1 MNFITMCEI
10 NKTIEKYTKKYIIGN
25 NIDTLNVF
33 IQANMNEESKEL
45 FLNDLDTILP
55 LGLFFKH
62 TYENN
67 KLVVEFFEEVE
78 TTELEE
84 DNPLTQ
90 MLELLYNDE

>member
-1 MNFITMCEI
+1 MNFVIMCEI

-67 KLVVEFFEEVE
+67 KLVVEFEEME
-78 TTELEE
+78 ITELEE

>member
-1 MNFITMCEI
+1 MNFVTMCKI
-10 NKTIEKYTKKYIIGN
+10 NKTIEKYTNKYIIGN
-25 NIDTLNVF
+25 NTDTLNVF

-67 KLVVEFFEEVE
+67 KLFIEFEEIE
-78 TTELEE
+78 IAELEE

>member
-33 IQANMNEESKEL
+33 IQANMSEESKEL

-62 TYENN
+62 TYEHN
-67 KLVVEFFEEVE
+67 KLVVEFEEIE
-78 TTELEE
+78 IAELEE

>member
-1 MNFITMCEI
+1 MNFVTMCEI

-67 KLVVEFFEEVE
+67 KLIVEFEEIE
-78 TTELEE
+78 IAELEE

>member
-10 NKTIEKYTKKYIIGN
+10 NKTIEKYTQKYIIGN

-33 IQANMNEESKEL
+33 IQANMNEEAKEL

-67 KLVVEFFEEVE
+67 KLFVEFEEVE
-78 TTELEE
+78 IAELEE

>member
-33 IQANMNEESKEL
+33 IQANMNEEAKEL

-67 KLVVEFFEEVE
+67 KLVVEFEEVE
-78 TTELEE
+78 ITELED

>member
-1 MNFITMCEI
+1 MNFITMYEI
-10 NKTIEKYTKKYIIGN
+10 NKTIEKYTNKYIIGN
-25 NIDTLNVF
+25 NTDTLNVF
-33 IQANMNEESKEL
+33 IQANMNEERKEL

-67 KLVVEFFEEVE
+67 KLFVEFEEVE
-78 TTELEE
+78 IAELEE

>member
-33 IQANMNEESKEL
+33 IQANMNEEAKEL

-67 KLVVEFFEEVE
+67 KLVVEFEEIE
-78 TTELEE
+78 ITKLEE

>member
-33 IQANMNEESKEL
+33 IQANMNEEAKEL

-67 KLVVEFFEEVE
+67 KLIVEFEEVE
-78 TTELEE
+78 IAELEE

>member
-1 MNFITMCEI
+1 MNFTTMCEI

-33 IQANMNEESKEL
+33 IQANMNEEAKEL

-67 KLVVEFFEEVE
+67 KLIVEFEEME
-78 TTELEE
+78 IAELEE